1 MTNKKVSIRPFARLL
16 TMLGDQ
22 LIKNEQIAVIELIKN
37 SYDADADWVKVSF
50 EGFTNSFGIT
60 KDSKIIIEDN
70 GCGMNAATIEK
81 SWMSPATPNKF
92 SKDGSERRT
101 PKYQRIIQGE
111 KGIGRYAMLKL
122 GKTINMTTRP
132 ESGNESGK
140 EYTLCFDI
148 NSYDNDFI
156 DGAGKGND
164 GLYLDELGFELKE
177 RVPETFVERDVE
189 IGNLHYD
196 GSDNTH
202 GTRLEISNLSGTWS
216 SAKLKPI
223 KDSFV
228 RFGDLFNEIISSE
241 SPQKNFKI
249 GLYKDGVEVG
259 LEPKKEDITLKNL
272 METQSVLRITDGHY
286 CSKEKV
292 FYYTINDKKC
302 SIAVEDSGI
311 SGTSAYRSRFFN
323 KETKEYR
330 SVSDFG
336 DFGFDFYIFDF
347 AAKDDSKYALPQNA
361 KDVIKEHRIY
371 LLRDDIRVLPYGD
384 KEDDWLQIE
393 VKRGTVRAGDFLSND
408 QVVGRIKI
416 TKFGNPHLK
425 DKTNREGLI
434 EEDNYTGDFIAIIQS
449 FLSYLRKGA
458 YAAYL
463 NDQQKK
469 KQLDSIKRDIV
480 GKEIANLKT
489 QLKDDKHALSLLSKL
504 ENAYKSENKYLSCRV
519 ERTESLA
526 AVGLSV
532 ETASH
537 DIMMMLNKA
546 VDEVRSLYE
555 DSMLPN
561 FEASK
566 ISNEL
571 QRIFGILSYVQN
583 QMKDMQ
589 LLFTSS
595 KQRRRQIR
603 VKDILDKVLAI
614 YKRTLRE
621 RNVDC
626 KVEIIG
632 SPLVAKCTDAD
643 LLQLLIN
650 LLDNSIYWL
659 DSRKDKQITIT
670 LDGNECKLIFSDNG
684 PGIRQEDAPYV
695 FEAFYSG
702 KGEDG
707 RGLGLY
713 ISRKLME
720 RNDYSIEL
728 ADIASDQI
736 LTGANFVVNFI
747 KKENNEY

>member
-50 EGFTNSFGIT
+50 DGFTNSFGIT

-228 RFGDLFNEIISSE
+228 RFGDLFNEIINTDSS
-241 SPQKNFKI
+241 QKSFKI
-249 GLYKDGVEVG
+249 GLYKDGVEIK
-259 LEPKKEDITLKNL
+259 LDPKKDDITLKNL

-286 CSKEKV
+286 CSKEKA
-292 FYYTINDKKC
+292 FYYTINDKKY

-311 SGTSAYRSRFFN
+311 SGTSAYRSCFFN
-323 KETKEYR
+323 KEAKEYR

-393 VKRGTVRAGDFLSND
+393 VKRGTVRAGDFFSND

-489 QLKDDKHALSLLSKL
+489 QLKDDKHALSLLSRL

-555 DSMLPN
+555 DSLLPN
-561 FEASK
+561 FEASN

-650 LLDNSIYWL
+650 LIDNSIYWL
-659 DSRKDKQITIT
+659 DNRKDKQITIT
-670 LDGNECKLIFSDNG
+670 LDGNDCKLIFSDNG
-684 PGIRQEDAPYV
+684 PGIRQEDAPYI

-728 ADIASDQI
+728 ADMYSDQI

-747 KKENNEY
+747 KKENSEY